1 MNYIPEDAFEEDD
14 FLMHYGKGHED
25 GGHSGRYPWGSGEDP
40 YQHQGGFNGFVK
52 DLREEGLTDQ
62 QIADSL
68 GIKSTEL
75 RQRIA
80 IEKYKTRAALEAQAL
95 KYHDQGMGA
104 TAIAKKMG
112 LKNES
117 SVRSLLD
124 PALRERNAVLKN
136 VADTLKGE
144 VETKKFVDV
153 GPGSDIELGVTR
165 TKLNTAL
172 TMLKDEGYVVK
183 QVQVDQLGTDKKTT
197 ISVLCP
203 PGTTY
208 ADIVNNKGAIKP
220 VGLYFENGGANTVT
234 FKKPVS
240 VDSKRVQIRY
250 AEEGGID
257 KDGVIELRR
266 GVDELS
272 LGSNLYAQVRIGV
285 DGTHYLKGMAVYS
298 DNMPDGVDIIF
309 NTNKHL
315 GTDKMDVLKK
325 MKKLPDETDSPGE
338 IFGSS
343 IKRQRNYI
351 DKNGKEKLSPINIVK
366 DEGDW
371 SDWKKNLP
379 SQFLSKQPVPLAK
392 RQLNLDYANKME
404 EFEDISRLTNP
415 AIKRK
420 LLMSFADECDAAA
433 VHLQAAALPRQAYHA
448 ILPVPDMKDNE
459 VYAPNYRNG
468 EKVALIRFPHG
479 GTFEIPVLTVNN
491 HHRSAEAMMKGAK
504 DAVGINSK
512 VAERLSGADF
522 DGDAVLVIPTGNVNI
537 RTSAPLK
544 GLIGFDPKEAYKG
557 YKGMKVMSEVTKQK
571 QMGVVSNLITDMT
584 LAGATPEELARAVRH
599 SMVVIDAVKHELDW
613 KRSEKENGIKELKM
627 IYQRHEDGSYG
638 GASTLISR
646 AKSEQRVN
654 ERKRSY
660 KPNAETGEWE
670 YTDTGSHYI
679 DKKGRTIYRQQ
690 KSTKMAEAKDA
701 FTLSSGTQMETAYAT
716 YANQMKALANRARK
730 AYLQVESI
738 PYSPSA
744 KKLYSAEVSSLM
756 SKLNEALKNAP
767 RERQAQVIANEYVKA
782 QIEAN
787 PEMSNDKKKKIKGQ
801 ALTEARARVGA
812 KKPKV
817 VISDK
822 EWEAIQAGAISNN
835 TLTKILN
842 NTDDK
847 AFRERATPRS
857 SNGLSSAKISAI
869 KAKLAA
875 GFTMQEVADAY
886 GVSVSTISK
895 YSKES

>member
-1 MNYIPEDAFEEDD
+1 MNYIPEEIFSKVDY
-14 FLMHYGKGHED
+14 LMHYGKGHKD

-40 YQHQGGFNGFVK
+40 YQHQGGFNGYVK
-52 DLREEGLTDQ
+52 DLREKGFTDQ
-62 QIADSL
+62 EIAETL
-68 GIKSTEL
+68 GIKTTEL

-80 IEKYKTRAALEAQAL
+80 IAKYEARAAQEAQVL
-95 KYHDQGMGA
+95 KYHDQGMGP
-104 TAIAKKMG
+104 TAIGKKMG
-112 LKNES
+112 INES
-117 SVRSLLD
+117 TVRNLLD
-124 PALRERNAVLKN
+124 PALKERNAVLKN
-136 VADTLKGE
+136 VADSLATE
-144 VETKKFVDV
+144 VENKKFVDV
-153 GPGSDIELGVTR
+153 GPGADIELGVTR

-172 TMLKDEGYVVK
+172 TMLKDQGYEVI

-208 ADIVNNKGAIKP
+208 ADVVNNKGDIKP
-220 VGLYFENGGANTVT
+220 VGLYFEDGGARTVQ
-234 FKKPVS
+234 FKSPVS
-240 VDSKRVQIRY
+240 IDSDRVQIRY
-250 AEEGGID
+250 AEEGGKE

-285 DGTHYLKGMAVYS
+285 DGTHYLKGMAVYG

-325 MKKLPDETDSPGE
+325 MDKLPSETDSPGE
-338 IFGSS
+338 VFGST

-351 DKNGKEKLSPINIVK
+351 GNDGKEHLSPVNIVK

-379 SQFLSKQPVPLAK
+379 SQFLAKQPVPLAK
-392 RQLNLDYANKME
+392 RQLNLDYANKQE
-404 EFEDISRLTNP
+404 ELDEINKLTNP

-448 ILPVPDMKDNE
+448 ILPVPDMADNE

-468 EKVALIRFPHG
+468 EKVALIRFPHA
-479 GTFEIPVLTVNN
+479 GTFEIPILTVNN
-491 HHRSAEAMMKGAK
+491 HQASAEKMMKGAK

-512 VAERLSGADF
+512 VADRLSGADF

-537 RTSAPLK
+537 RSTPALK
-544 GLIGFDPKEAYKG
+544 GLEGFDPKEAYKG
-557 YKGMKVMSEVTKQK
+557 YPGMKVMSEVTKQK
-571 QMGVVSNLITDMT
+571 QMGIVSNLITDMT
-584 LAGATPEELARAVRH
+584 LAGANPDEMARAVKH
-599 SMVVIDAVKHELDW
+599 SMVVIDAVKHKLDY
-613 KRSEKENGIKELKM
+613 KRSEKENGINELKQ

-660 KPNAETGEWE
+660 KPDAETGKWTYTETGSY
-670 YTDTGSHYI
+670 YTDKNG
-679 DKKGRTIYRQQ
+679 KKVFRQQ
-690 KSTKMAEAKDA
+690 KSTKMAETDDA
-701 FTLSSGTQMETAYAT
+701 FKLSSGTQMESVYAT
-716 YANQMKALANRARK
+716 YANQMKALANEARK
-730 AYLQVESI
+730 AYLSVESI

-744 KKLYSAEVSSLM
+744 KKTYAKEVASLT

-767 RERQAQVIANEYVKA
+767 RERQAQVVANEIVKA
-782 QIEAN
+782 QIESN

-801 ALTEARARVGA
+801 ALTEARAMVGA
-812 KKPKV
+812 KKPK
-817 VISDK
+817 IDITDR

-835 TLTKILN
+835 TLTKILA

-857 SNGLSSAKISAI
+857 SSSLSSAKISAI
-869 KAKLAA
+869 QAKLAA

-886 GVSVSTISK
+886 GVSVSTVSK
-895 YSKES
+895 YSK